1 MGGSS
6 KKQTVG
12 YRYYMDL
19 HMGICYGPVDRIRK
33 ILWGDR
39 QAWAGDQDANGTITI
54 NSPELFG
61 GDENEGGVKGSMH
74 VMMGAQ
80 TQTLPGA
87 VAAKLPS
94 PSPAF
99 RGILSLFYS
108 GQVSAN
114 NPYIKPV
121 APQVERI
128 LEGWHGGAAWYPE
141 KAPIPLVGSG
151 SVGEPAEE
159 LVFSVLS
166 DSPTATDLQFYSVPG
181 TGPSSGHTMLS
192 PGVRFNSYQTN
203 GGFSNETLLV
213 ANEEVPP
220 IPRNFAIE
228 FEFKNEGNPTGGRAY
243 IASQGINPDYGW
255 SGAWAVYLYSN
266 QIVFTSNSLED
277 ETTQSATINAID
289 RANWHT
295 YRFEKIGTTISSYV
309 DGVLRGSFLCLDF
322 DIETSPQPLAI
333 NGPYQLVALPNEWN
347 NGASSYRNL
356 KIFEVSDGSSPDAV
370 GMNPAH
376 IIYQCLT
383 DPVWGMGYPT
393 TTIGTTFASAAD
405 TLFAEGFGLC
415 MIWNK
420 AEEIGAFVRQVLDH
434 IGGVMYVDPK
444 TGLFELK
451 LLRGDYDAET
461 LPVFDES
468 NVVALESFQR
478 VGYGDTVNE
487 ISVVYRD
494 VSTNK
499 DTPVTVQNLA
509 NIQAQGG
516 VVSQTKQYPGLPTG
530 SLALRVAQRDLLA
543 ASTPLA
549 KGRMKVNR
557 QAWNIAPG
565 GVFVLTWPKLGIESI
580 VMRVLGIG
588 YGTLRDGTITVEIA
602 EDVFGLP
609 AASYAEQE
617 DSGWTEPSTKPVPVV
632 QQTVAEVPYRSLVS
646 ELTATEL
653 AAVDQDAAY
662 FSVLAARPSG
672 LAQAFDIWSRVGS
685 ASFEQQATG
694 AFVPG
699 AALNGAITATTT
711 EIDLESAADLQLV
724 TAGSL
729 AIIGTG
735 RDAEWVLVEEIDT
748 GALSMTVSRGM
759 LDTVPKAHADGAR
772 VWFDDARDAPEQIER
787 ATGETADFKLATIS
801 TGGTLDIGL
810 AGAFSATAAQRQFRP
825 YPPGALTIGGQT
837 YPAALTDTQ
846 PALTWAHRDRLQQ
859 TADFIEQSEGNIG
872 PEAGVTY
879 SVLITNADT
888 AAVLASAT
896 GLTGTSYT
904 PGAIFGQF
912 SMRVQVWAVRDG
924 VESWQR
930 HDHTLAYTFLRRL
943 DAENGNNLL
952 TETGDYINGG

>member
-39 QAWAGDQDANGTITI
+39 QAWRGDQDAAGTITI
-54 NSPELFG
+54 SAPELFG
-61 GDENEGGVKGSMH
+61 GDEKEGGVKGSMH
-74 VMMGAQ
+74 VMMGEQ
-80 TQTLPGA
+80 TQTLPSA

-128 LEGWHGGAAWYPE
+128 LEGWHGDTAWYPE
-141 KAPIPLVGSG
+141 KAPILVDSDETSNPPITAYALGVVRTAAGTSDPQLQPIPPGFEGVFPPQAPGSAWDTRIVDPTDTEALEAAILELGKKSLGDYNSTGSSNFDNCTWIEPDPEDPLPVTYSQFQCTYTPTG
-151 SVGEPAEE
+151 SVLQNGNDPE
-159 LVFSVLS
+159 LYRVV
-166 DSPTATDLQFYSVPG
+166 DAP
-181 TGPSSGHTMLS
+181 
-192 PGVRFNSYQTN
+192 
-203 GGFSNETLLV
+203 
-213 ANEEVPP
+213 
-220 IPRNFAIE
+220 
-228 FEFKNEGNPTGGRAY
+228 
-243 IASQGINPDYGW
+243 NPDAMPIY
-255 SGAWAVYLYSN
+255 
-266 QIVFTSNSLED
+266 
-277 ETTQSATINAID
+277 
-289 RANWHT
+289 
-295 YRFEKIGTTISSYV
+295 
-309 DGVLRGSFLCLDF
+309 
-322 DIETSPQPLAI
+322 
-333 NGPYQLVALPNEWN
+333 
-347 NGASSYRNL
+347 
-356 KIFEVSDGSSPDAV
+356 

-393 TTIGTTFASAAD
+393 TTIGTTFAAAAD
-405 TLFAEGFGLC
+405 TLFDEGFGLC

-461 LPVFDES
+461 LPVFDET
-468 NVVALESFQR
+468 NIVALESFQR

-494 VSTNK
+494 VVTNK

-516 VVSQTKQYPGLPTG
+516 VVSQTKQYPGLPTS

-588 YGTLRDGTITVEIA
+588 YGTLRDGTITVEVA

-662 FSVLAARPSG
+662 FSILAARPSG

-685 ASFEQQATG
+685 ASFQQQGTG

-699 AALNGAITATTT
+699 AALNGAITKTTT

-735 RDAEWVLVEEIDT
+735 REAEWVLVEAIDAD
-748 GALSMTVSRGM
+748 ALTMTVSRGM

-787 ATGETADFKLATIS
+787 ATGETVDFKLATIS

-810 AGAFSATAAQRQFRP
+810 ASEFSATAAQRQFRP
-825 YPPGALTIGGQT
+825 YPPGKLTIGGQT

-846 PALTWAHRDRLQQ
+846 PVLAWAHRDRLQQ

-879 SVLITNADT
+879 SVLLTNADT
-888 AAVLASAT
+888 AAVIASVT

-904 PGAIFGQF
+904 PANLFGALNL
-912 SMRVQVWAVRDG
+912 RVQVWAVRDG

-930 HDHTLAYTFLRRL
+930 HDHTLAYSFLRRL

-952 TETGDYINGG
+952 TEAGDYINLG